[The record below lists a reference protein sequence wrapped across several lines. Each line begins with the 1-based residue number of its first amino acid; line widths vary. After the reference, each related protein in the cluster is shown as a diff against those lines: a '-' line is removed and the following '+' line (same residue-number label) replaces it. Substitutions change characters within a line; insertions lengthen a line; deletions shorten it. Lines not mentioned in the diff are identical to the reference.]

1 MRLNF
6 LTRIT
11 QFVPT
16 LYNIPPTIALENNF
30 LIILYFIFM
39 ILSRIRLVSV
49 SGDVLASVPWVGT
62 SRLVSIMDQVVQRG
76 PNDQKTWNILTRRAD
91 LIMDSFSSNNLSRMV
106 VILTKSPLS
115 DLNFK
120 EKLKKQ
126 SLKMVQDS
134 DLLSCCGFLFGFSKM
149 GLCDS
154 DIAVKFRERIISE
167 LSSAK
172 NSYPLVLILS
182 VYSKNKDEKMVK
194 LLLKE
199 LLEHMET
206 MTPKSFSMVISD
218 VLTNFNTEEIFLTLD
233 PFIISSLKCMN
244 SMDLRS
250 LVQLYSVFSTT
261 NHPLRGEYLQNLAR
275 NMSKLVIHASLHQLS
290 VILRGYS
297 KSLVDTELLQMV
309 LSALKLK
316 YNSGELQEL
325 LFILS
330 HLLKLNLTDL
340 DLTRNLLCKIVKF
353 NNFNPLQFSNLA
365 YLCGKFGIQI
375 SQEFVIQNFQNL
387 KNDFSTRD
395 LALFTCGICKLGI
408 LSLFPEVK
416 EMANNALKQPETLN
430 TQSYHILST
439 VLRHTN

>member
-172 NSYPLVLILS
+172 NSYPLVLVLFYTILTDNKILS

-330 HLLKLNLTDL
+330 HLLKLNLTVGL
-340 DLTRNLLCKIVKF
+340 FVREIWNS
-353 NNFNPLQFSNLA
+353 NFS
-365 YLCGKFGIQI
+365 
-375 SQEFVIQNFQNL
+375 
-387 KNDFSTRD
+387 R
-395 LALFTCGICKLGI
+395 ICYTE
-408 LSLFPEVK
+408 LSKP
-416 EMANNALKQPETLN
+416 
-430 TQSYHILST
+430 
-439 VLRHTN
+439 

>member
-134 DLLSCCGFLFGFSKM
+134 DLLSCCG
-149 GLCDS
+149 
-154 DIAVKFRERIISE
+154 I
-167 LSSAK
+167 
-172 NSYPLVLILS
+172 SYP
-182 VYSKNKDEKMVK
+182 
-194 LLLKE
+194 
-199 LLEHMET
+199 
-206 MTPKSFSMVISD
+206 
-218 VLTNFNTEEIFLTLD
+218 
-233 PFIISSLKCMN
+233 
-244 SMDLRS
+244 R
-250 LVQLYSVFSTT
+250 
-261 NHPLRGEYLQNLAR
+261 
-275 NMSKLVIHASLHQLS
+275 
-290 VILRGYS
+290 
-297 KSLVDTELLQMV
+297 
-309 LSALKLK
+309 
-316 YNSGELQEL
+316 
-325 LFILS
+325 
-330 HLLKLNLTDL
+330 
-340 DLTRNLLCKIVKF
+340 
-353 NNFNPLQFSNLA
+353 
-365 YLCGKFGIQI
+365 
-375 SQEFVIQNFQNL
+375 
-387 KNDFSTRD
+387 
-395 LALFTCGICKLGI
+395 
-408 LSLFPEVK
+408 
-416 EMANNALKQPETLN
+416 
-430 TQSYHILST
+430 
-439 VLRHTN
+439 